1 MLSLSLYLISLKPFP
16 HLKAVLGSPSPGR
29 AMETSGIQFFM
40 TSERLTIARW
50 TPLGSALLAVYDV
63 GTGNFCMYPHGPSVH
78 PRAQVQPH
86 QHTRAEEQHLHAEHS
101 HVFLN
106 TRGARIDNTYPFKGV
121 VAGSAHRRHRRR
133 RTSPHPWTACIRQR
147 FRLLRC
153 LSNCGKPF
161 GACHVQE
168 C

>member
-101 HVFLN
+101 HIVSQHSRGTDRQYVPFQGRGRRLGTPPTPPPPSFPPPLDNVSAVVF
-106 TRGARIDNTYPFKGV
+106 
-121 VAGSAHRRHRRR
+121 
-133 RTSPHPWTACIRQR
+133 TS
-147 FRLLRC
+147 
-153 LSNCGKPF
+153 
-161 GACHVQE
+161 
-168 C
+168 